1 MKQIVHHKD
10 NGSIIQ
16 SIYQND
22 RMAFLIWHK
31 GKCVPIEPGI
41 IELKDIVEYETV
53 PLLWAEKGVI
63 TFPTGHSMDGHD
75 DLLVDLY
82 AFFKSKI
89 LIDDKYIWLMA
100 AYAYYTWFYDGLT
113 TAPYLFIVG
122 DYGTAKT
129 RILELLQLVCFNPVN
144 LGTSVTNANIF
155 RVQDMVK
162 GTLIIDE
169 FEKNA
174 SSKNDDYAQILNNGY
189 SYPGTVIRAES
200 DGKKFTPVPFTVFG
214 PKIIGAR
221 ELPNDKALISRC
233 FVIRTEHHTN
243 DELIQSNIPLDL
255 KDKDRADGEMLRNR
269 MLGLRF
275 AKSNKRPQLR
285 KGIKFRTSRP
295 RNVQLLTSI
304 LSVMPSQFQ
313 HRIASM
319 LESLLVGSSAYQNSQ
334 IEMDVVA
341 ALDII
346 LRNKYQ
352 DWKNVLPISISLN
365 EIDDTI
371 LKGAKRHYFNRELG
385 MAAKAMGLKTTRH
398 GTGTKVKID
407 SASELSEL
415 SERYLGVLDTV
426 E

>member
-1 MKQIVHHKD
+1 
-10 NGSIIQ
+10 
-16 SIYQND
+16 
-22 RMAFLIWHK
+22 MAFLIWHK
-31 GKCVPIEPGI
+31 GKCTPIESGI
-41 IELKDIVEYETV
+41 IELKDVVEYETV

-63 TFPTGHSMDGHD
+63 TFPSGHSMDGHD
-75 DLLVDLY
+75 DLLGDLY
-82 AFFKSKI
+82 AFFKSKV
-89 LIDDKYIWLMA
+89 LLDDKYIWLMA
-100 AYAYYTWFYDGLT
+100 AYTYYTWFYDSLT

-144 LGTSVTNANIF
+144 LGTSVTTANIF
-155 RVQDMVK
+155 RVQDMVR

-189 SYPGTVIRAES
+189 SHPGIVIRSES
-200 DGKKFTPVPFTVFG
+200 DGKKFTPKPFTVFG

-233 FVIRTEHHTN
+233 FLIRTEHHTN

-275 AKSNKRPQLR
+275 AKAEKRPQLR

-295 RNVQLLTSI
+295 RNVQLLKAI
-304 LSVMPSQFQ
+304 VSVMPSRL
-313 HRIASM
+313 HTRIAST

-334 IEMDVVA
+334 IEMDVVT

-346 LRNKYQ
+346 LRNKYPE
-352 DWKNVLPISISLN
+352 WKNELPVLISLTD
-365 EIDDTI
+365 IDNTI
-371 LKGAKRHYFNRELG
+371 YKLAKRHYFKRELG
-385 MAAKAMGLKTTRH
+385 MAARALGLKTVRRNK
-398 GTGTKVKID
+398 GVMVKID

-426 E
+426 

>member
-1 MKQIVHHKD
+1 
-10 NGSIIQ
+10 
-16 SIYQND
+16 
-22 RMAFLIWHK
+22 
-31 GKCVPIEPGI
+31 
-41 IELKDIVEYETV
+41 
-53 PLLWAEKGVI
+53 
-63 TFPTGHSMDGHD
+63 
-75 DLLVDLY
+75 
-82 AFFKSKI
+82 
-89 LIDDKYIWLMA
+89 MA
-100 AYAYYTWFYDGLT
+100 AYTYYTWFYDSLT

-144 LGTSVTNANIF
+144 LGTSVTNPNIF
-155 RVQDMVK
+155 RVQDMAR

-189 SYPGTVIRAES
+189 SYPGTVIRLES
-200 DGKKFTPVPFTVFG
+200 DGKKFTPKPFTVFG

-233 FVIRTEHHTN
+233 FLIRTEHHTN

-295 RNVQLLTSI
+295 RNVQLLQSM

-313 HRIASM
+313 HRIVSI
-319 LESLLVGSSAYQNSQ
+319 LESLLIGSSAYQNSQ
-334 IEMDVVA
+334 IEMDVVT

-346 LRNKYQ
+346 LRNKYP
-352 DWKNVLPISISLN
+352 DWKNVLPISISLT
-365 EIDDTI
+365 EIDTTI
-371 LKGAKRHYFNRELG
+371 YKLAKRHYFNRELAV
-385 MAAKAMGLKTTRH
+385 AARGMGLKIGRH
-398 GTGTKVKID
+398 SKGKIVKIV

-415 SERYLGVLDTV
+415 IERYLGVLDAV
-426 E
+426 

>member
-1 MKQIVHHKD
+1 MMKQIVHHKD

-22 RMAFLIWHK
+22 RMAFLVWYK
-31 GKCVPIEPGI
+31 GKCRKTDTGI
-41 IELKDIVEYETV
+41 IEIEGIEEYKTLPV
-53 PLLWAEKGVI
+53 LWAEKGCLI
-63 TFPTGHSMDGHD
+63 LPTGCSMEGHG
-75 DLLVDLY
+75 DLLGDLH
-82 AFFKSKI
+82 AFFKSRV

-100 AYAYYTWFYDGLT
+100 SYAYYTWFYDKLS
-113 TAPYLFIVG
+113 TAPYLFIIG

-155 RVQDMVK
+155 RVQDMAR

-169 FEKNA
+169 FEKNS

-189 SYPGTVIRAES
+189 SYPGIVIRSES
-200 DGKKFTPVPFTVFG
+200 DGKKFTPKAFTVFG

-243 DELIQSNIPLDL
+243 DELIDSKIPLDL
-255 KDKDRADGEMLRNR
+255 KDEDRADAEMLRNR

-295 RNVQLLTSI
+295 RNVQLLKAI
-304 LSVMPSQFQ
+304 VSVMPSRL
-313 HRIASM
+313 HTRIAST
-319 LESLLVGSSAYQNSQ
+319 LETLLIGSSACQNSQ
-334 IEMDVVA
+334 IEMDVVT

-346 LRNKYQ
+346 LRNKYPE
-352 DWKNVLPISISLN
+352 WKNELPVLISLTD
-365 EIDDTI
+365 IDNTI
-371 LKGAKRHYFNRELG
+371 YKLAKRHYFKRELG
-385 MAAKAMGLKTTRH
+385 MAARALGLKTVRRNK
-398 GTGTKVKID
+398 GVMVKID

-426 E
+426 

>member
-22 RMAFLIWHK
+22 RMAFLKWHK
-31 GKCVPIEPGI
+31 GKCTTIETGI
-41 IELKDIVEYETV
+41 IELKAGVENETLPV
-53 PLLWAEKGVI
+53 LWAEKGVI
-63 TFPTGHSMDGHD
+63 TFPTDYSMDGHD
-75 DLLVDLY
+75 DLLVDLHT
-82 AFFKSKI
+82 FFQSKI

-100 AYAYYTWFYDGLT
+100 AYTYYTWFYDSLT

-174 SSKNDDYAQILNNGY
+174 SYKNDDYAQILNNGY
-189 SYPGTVIRAES
+189 SYPGIVVRLES

-233 FVIRTEHHTN
+233 FLIRTEHHTN
-243 DELIQSNIPLDL
+243 DELIESNISLDL
-255 KDKDRADGEMLRNR
+255 KEKDRADGEMLRNR

-334 IEMDVVA
+334 IEMDVVT

-352 DWKNVLPISISLN
+352 DWKNVLPISISLK
-365 EIDDTI
+365 EIDTI
-371 LKGAKRHYFNRELG
+371 ILDGAKRHYSNRELG

-398 GTGTKVKID
+398 GTGTKVKII
-407 SASELSEL
+407 SASEISEL
-415 SERYLGVLDTV
+415 IERYLEVLDTV
-426 E
+426 

>member
-1 MKQIVHHKD
+1 MKQIVHDKD
-10 NGSIIQ
+10 NSKIIQ

-22 RMAFLIWHK
+22 RMAFLKWHK
-31 GKCVPIEPGI
+31 GKCTTIETGI
-41 IELKDIVEYETV
+41 IELQPGVESETMA
-53 PLLWAEKGVI
+53 LLWAEKGVI
-63 TFPTGHSMDGHD
+63 TFPSGHSMDGHS
-75 DLLVDLY
+75 DLLVDLHT
-82 AFFKSKI
+82 FFKSKI

-100 AYAYYTWFYDGLT
+100 AYTYYTWFYDSLT

-155 RVQDMVK
+155 RVQDMAR

-189 SYPGTVIRAES
+189 SYPGTVIRLES
-200 DGKKFTPVPFTVFG
+200 DGKKFTPKPFTVFG

-233 FVIRTEHHTN
+233 FLIRTEHHTN

-313 HRIASM
+313 HRIVSI
-319 LESLLVGSSAYQNSQ
+319 LESLLIGSSAYQNSQ

-346 LRNKYQ
+346 LRNKYP
-352 DWKNVLPISISLN
+352 DWKNMLPISISLT
-365 EIDDTI
+365 EIDTTI
-371 LKGAKRHYFNRELG
+371 YKLAKRHYFNRELAV
-385 MAAKAMGLKTTRH
+385 AARSMGLQTPRHKT
-398 GTGTKVKID
+398 GVMVKIV

-415 SERYLGVLDTV
+415 IERYLGVLDAV
-426 E
+426 